1 MPGRTHGQQAG
12 VITLGLKFAVWLEE
26 IRRHLH
32 RLDQLRERALV
43 GKVLGLVGTGAALGN
58 NALQVQEKTL
68 EILGI
73 KPAGVVTQI
82 IQRDIHAEVVCYL
95 AILGSSLDKF
105 ATEVRNLQRTEI
117 GELMEPFDRDR
128 QVGSS
133 AMPAKRNP
141 MLSERVSSLAKLM
154 RGLTIP
160 ALENIPQW
168 HERDLTNSA
177 NERFVFPM
185 VFILADEMLNTTIRI
200 LKGLEVNPENM
211 RRNLE
216 LSGGLILAE
225 NIVNKLV
232 QAGVPRQEAHEKVR
246 KLSMNALD
254 NREPFSSVLK
264 NDKFVSQKLKPSEIE
279 EALDYRK
286 YLGVTDQLISRALS
300 EK

>member
-1 MPGRTHGQQAG
+1 
-12 VITLGLKFAVWLEE
+12 
-26 IRRHLH
+26 
-32 RLDQLRERALV
+32 
-43 GKVLGLVGTGAALGN
+43 
-58 NALQVQEKTL
+58 
-68 EILGI
+68 
-73 KPAGVVTQI
+73 
-82 IQRDIHAEVVCYL
+82 
-95 AILGSSLDKF
+95 
-105 ATEVRNLQRTEI
+105 
-117 GELMEPFDRDR
+117 
-128 QVGSS
+128 
-133 AMPAKRNP
+133 MPAKRNP

-232 QAGVPRQEAHEKVR
+232 QAGVPRQEAHERVR

>member
-1 MPGRTHGQQAG
+1 
-12 VITLGLKFAVWLEE
+12 
-26 IRRHLH
+26 
-32 RLDQLRERALV
+32 
-43 GKVLGLVGTGAALGN
+43 
-58 NALQVQEKTL
+58 
-68 EILGI
+68 
-73 KPAGVVTQI
+73 
-82 IQRDIHAEVVCYL
+82 
-95 AILGSSLDKF
+95 
-105 ATEVRNLQRTEI
+105 
-117 GELMEPFDRDR
+117 
-128 QVGSS
+128 
-133 AMPAKRNP
+133 
-141 MLSERVSSLAKLM
+141 
-154 RGLTIP
+154 
-160 ALENIPQW
+160 
-168 HERDLTNSA
+168 
-177 NERFVFPM
+177 M

>member
-1 MPGRTHGQQAG
+1 
-12 VITLGLKFAVWLEE
+12 
-26 IRRHLH
+26 
-32 RLDQLRERALV
+32 
-43 GKVLGLVGTGAALGN
+43 
-58 NALQVQEKTL
+58 
-68 EILGI
+68 
-73 KPAGVVTQI
+73 
-82 IQRDIHAEVVCYL
+82 
-95 AILGSSLDKF
+95 
-105 ATEVRNLQRTEI
+105 
-117 GELMEPFDRDR
+117 
-128 QVGSS
+128 
-133 AMPAKRNP
+133 MPAKRNP

-185 VFILADEMLNTTIRI
+185 AFILADEMLNTTIRI

-254 NREPFSSVLK
+254 DREPFSSVLK

-286 YLGVTDQLISRALS
+286 YLGVNDQLISRALS